1 VGEVKIAV
9 YCITKNEEQ
18 FIARWAES
26 ARDADYRIVA
36 DTGSTDDTVNLAFDA
51 GCQVHSIGI
60 SPWRFEDARNA
71 SLALIPLDADLCIA
85 LDADEILMPGWR
97 AELEKMDPSVTRPR
111 YKYTWSWNA
120 DGSPGLIYGGD
131 KIHKRHGYRWKHP
144 VHEVLV
150 PYGEEVQAWCGLE
163 IHHHPDNSKSR
174 GQYHPLLELAVR
186 EDPTDDRNAHYLGRE
201 YFYQGRYA
209 LAAHELKRHLALPKS
224 KWPPE
229 RAKSMRML
237 AKCIPDEAETWL
249 LRACAEDPTQREQWV
264 DLAQH
269 YYEKSQWQPCYSSA
283 LRALAIEQRNLVY
296 INEAEAWGYIPWDL
310 AAISAFHLGRYA
322 EAVEYGTR
330 ALEYVPN
337 DHRLLTNLEWYKN
350 ALV

>member
-1 VGEVKIAV
+1 MKIAV

-18 FIARWAES
+18 FMKRWAES
-26 ARDADYRIVA
+26 AADADYLVVA
-36 DTGSTDDTVNLAFDA
+36 DTGSSDDTVKVARKA
-51 GCQVHSIGI
+51 GAIVHTIGI

-97 AELEKMDPSVTRPR
+97 AQLEMVDPSVTRPR
-111 YKYTWSWNA
+111 YKYTWSWNE
-120 DGSPGLIYGGD
+120 DGTPGLTYGGD

-150 PYGEEVQAWCGLE
+150 PNGEEVQGWCGLE

-174 GQYHPLLELAVR
+174 AQYLPLLELAVR
-186 EDPTDDRNAHYLGRE
+186 EDPSDDRNAHYLGRE
-201 YFYQGRYA
+201 YFNMCRYTI
-209 LAAHELKRHLALPKS
+209 AAHELKRHLALPKS
-224 KWPPE
+224 KWPAE

-237 AKCIPDEAETWL
+237 AACLPDEAETWL
-249 LRACAEDPTQREQWV
+249 LRACAEDPTQRDQWV

-269 YYEKSQWQPCYSSA
+269 YYATARWQDCYA
-283 LRALAIEQRNLVY
+283 AAQRALSITGRNLSY
-296 INEAEAWGYIPWDL
+296 INEAASWGYLPWDL
-310 AAISAFHLGRYA
+310 LAISAFRLGRYA
-322 EAVEYGTR
+322 EAVEYGEQ
-330 ALEYVPN
+330 ALELAPN
-337 DHRLLTNLEWYKN
+337 DDRLQANLKWYQD